1 MDAMSGAP
9 SNKVTYGRC
18 VEPENISYCRK
29 FLNVARNVK
38 QQQSMSAGPLSITQR
53 ITVPL
58 APPHKARL
66 SALAY
71 AAKSKVCKVWQS
83 AILTKRGRL
92 ECPKLF
98 KLVNVMLV
106 RAITPLWRAS
116 NRNYAGEPPEQP
128 GTSAEWT
135 RNRQTELF
143 RDAHAARLTE
153 YSGILVRRA

>member
-71 AAKSKVCKVWQS
+71 AAKSKVCKVWKICKFNQS
-83 AILTKRGRL
+83 GLL
-92 ECPKLF
+92 ECP
-98 KLVNVMLV
+98 
-106 RAITPLWRAS
+106 
-116 NRNYAGEPPEQP
+116 E
-128 GTSAEWT
+128 
-135 RNRQTELF
+135 
-143 RDAHAARLTE
+143 
-153 YSGILVRRA
+153 